1 MAMDTT
7 TECAKFHTKRGEN
20 IRLLQDNK
28 IAERKKFFK
37 ADGAVVFT
45 ADPIPRGKVFKVY
58 FVEKATVDGTPVSN
72 PHAVILY
79 LDTRDEYRLT
89 ISNTRRSK
97 QAVCQYHQL
106 GMQP

>member
-45 ADPIPRGKVFKVY
+45 ADPIPRWKVFKVF

-72 PHAVILY
+72 RH
-79 LDTRDEYRLT
+79 TRRVSITYK
-89 ISNTRRSK
+89 SNTRRLAS
-97 QAVCQYHQL
+97 CLYHQL